1 VDAVEDG
8 DGAVTLPLVLLVNP
22 RVVRRRNARLPLSL
36 LTLAAGLEGKARVRI
51 VDGNFDDDA
60 RATVLAALA
69 AERPALLGVTV
80 MPGPQVA
87 PAIALS
93 KAVRERAPGVPI
105 VWGGYFPTLYPDAAL
120 AAPYVDVVVRGP
132 GEAALVDLVRAFGSG
147 DRAPAL
153 AGIEGI
159 SWKDGDHVVHGAER
173 PLRPPDVLPPLPYEL
188 LGDVPRFLQPT
199 VLGQRTA
206 VHQAA
211 IGCRHRCS
219 FCGVVSMFDG
229 KTLVPPAERVAR
241 DLLVLKERH
250 GADAVQFYDHNF
262 FDREE
267 TTVAL
272 AEALAPVGLPYWCY
286 ARTDALARFP
296 ARTWEL
302 VRRSG
307 LRMVFMGAEAAS
319 DEALRRMHKGARV
332 EETLEATRR
341 CREAGIVPELSFVLG
356 GPGGDEAEI
365 ETTLRFIRK
374 LKAIHPACEVILY
387 FWTPTPRRRR
397 AECPDL
403 AAEAPAHEPDP
414 GKARAAPDRLDL
426 PATPEEW
433 AEPEWV
439 DFVCHRNAPWL
450 SPRMRRRIDDFAT
463 VLGCRFPTVQDVRLP
478 RWGKAVLSAAASW
491 RWAAGAY
498 GRPAE
503 LYALRRVLPL
513 KRPEAEGL

>member
-1 VDAVEDG
+1 M
-8 DGAVTLPLVLLVNP
+8 TLPLVLLVNP

-36 LTLAAGLEGKARVRI
+36 LTLAAGLEGKARCRI
-51 VDGNFDDDA
+51 VDANFDDDA
-60 RATVLAALA
+60 TATLLSSLA
-69 AERPALLGVTV
+69 AERPALVGVTV

-93 KAVRERAPGVPI
+93 TAVRERHPDVPI

-132 GEAALVDLVRAFGSG
+132 GEATLADLLAALGAAKGARS
-147 DRAPAL
+147 L
-153 AGIEGI
+153 ANVTGI
-159 SWKDGDHVVHGAER
+159 SWKAGGRVVHNAER
-173 PLRPPDVLPPLPYEL
+173 PLGPPDALPPLPYEL
-188 LGDVPRFLQPT
+188 LGDVSRFLQPT
-199 VLGQRTA
+199 YLGLRTA

-229 KTLVPPAERVAR
+229 KTLLPPAERVAR

-267 TTVAL
+267 TTVPL
-272 AEALAPVGLPYWCY
+272 AEALSRVGLPYWCY

-302 VRRSG
+302 VKRSG

-332 EETLEATRR
+332 DETLEATRR

-356 GPGGDEAEI
+356 GPGDAEDEI

-374 LKAIHPACEVILY
+374 LKEIHPACEVILY
-387 FWTPTPRRRR
+387 DWTPTPRRRR
-397 AECPDL
+397 AE
-403 AAEAPAHEPDP
+403 AEAATEGGERPPTA
-414 GKARAAPDRLDL
+414 LQL
-426 PATPEEW
+426 PTTPEEW
-433 AEPEWV
+433 TEPEWV

-450 SPRMRRRIDDFAT
+450 SPRTRRRIDDFAT

-478 RWGKAVLSAAASW
+478 RWGKTVLSAAASW

-498 GRPAE
+498 SRPAE
-503 LYALRRVLPL
+503 LHALRRALPL

>member
-1 VDAVEDG
+1 M
-8 DGAVTLPLVLLVNP
+8 TLPLVLLVNP

-60 RATVLAALA
+60 TATVLSAVA

-93 KAVRERAPGVPI
+93 KAVRERRPDVPI

-132 GEAALVDLVRAFGSG
+132 GEATLADLLAALGG
-147 DRAPAL
+147 TGRAPSL
-153 AGIEGI
+153 ANVAGI
-159 SWKDGDHVVHGAER
+159 SWKDGDRAVHNAER
-173 PLRPPDVLPPLPYEL
+173 PLGPPDALPPLPYEL
-188 LGDVPRFLQPT
+188 LGDVSRFLQPT
-199 VLGQRTA
+199 YLGRRTA

-229 KTLVPPAERVAR
+229 KTLLPAAERVAR

-267 TTVAL
+267 TTLPL
-272 AEALAPVGLPYWCY
+272 AEALSRVGLPYWCY

-296 ARTWEL
+296 AKTWEL
-302 VRRSG
+302 VKRSG

-332 EETLEATRR
+332 DETLEATRR

-356 GPGGDEAEI
+356 GPGEDEAEI

-397 AECPDL
+397 PGPD
-403 AAEAPAHEPDP
+403 AA
-414 GKARAAPDRLDL
+414 ARTEGLEL
-426 PATPEEW
+426 PTTPEEW
-433 AEPEWV
+433 TEPEWV

-450 SPRMRRRIDDFAT
+450 SPRARRRIDDFAT

-498 GRPAE
+498 GGPAE
-503 LYALRRVLPL
+503 LRALRRVLPL

>member
-1 VDAVEDG
+1 M
-8 DGAVTLPLVLLVNP
+8 TLPLVLLVNP

-36 LTLAAGLEGKARVRI
+36 LTLAAGLEGKARCRI

-60 RATVLAALA
+60 TATVLSALA

-93 KAVRERAPGVPI
+93 KAVRERHPDVPI

-132 GEAALVDLVRAFGSG
+132 GEAT
-147 DRAPAL
+147 L
-153 AGIEGI
+153 AGLLAALGGIGGAPSLANVAGI
-159 SWKDGDHVVHGAER
+159 SWKESGRVVHNAER
-173 PLRPPDVLPPLPYEL
+173 PLGPPDALPPLPYEL
-188 LGDVPRFLQPT
+188 LGDASRFLQPT
-199 VLGQRTA
+199 YLGRRTA

-229 KTLVPPAERVAR
+229 KTLLPSAERVAR

-262 FDREE
+262 FDRDE
-267 TTVAL
+267 TTVPL
-272 AEALAPVGLPYWCY
+272 AEALSRVDLPYWCY

-296 ARTWEL
+296 AKTWEL
-302 VRRSG
+302 VKRSG

-356 GPGGDEAEI
+356 GPGEDEAEI

-374 LKAIHPACEVILY
+374 LKGIHPVCEVILY

-397 AECPDL
+397 AGPDE
-403 AAEAPAHEPDP
+403 AADP
-414 GKARAAPDRLDL
+414 PRGLDL
-426 PATPEEW
+426 PTTPEEW
-433 AEPEWV
+433 TEPEWV

-498 GRPAE
+498 GGPAE
-503 LYALRRVLPL
+503 LHALRRVLPL
-513 KRPEAEGL
+513 RRPEAEGL

>member
-1 VDAVEDG
+1 M
-8 DGAVTLPLVLLVNP
+8 TLPLVLLVNP

-36 LTLAAGLEGKARVRI
+36 LSLAAGLEGKARRRI
-51 VDGNFDDDA
+51 VDGHFADDA
-60 RATVLAALA
+60 TATVLAALA
-69 AERPALLGVTV
+69 AERPALVGVTV

-93 KAVRERAPGVPI
+93 KAVRERHPDVPI

-132 GEAALVDLVRAFGSG
+132 GEAT
-147 DRAPAL
+147 L
-153 AGIEGI
+153 AGLLATLGGTGGAPSLANVAGI
-159 SWKDGDHVVHGAER
+159 SWKEGGRVVHNAER
-173 PLRPPDVLPPLPYEL
+173 PLGPPDALPPLPYEL
-188 LGDVPRFLQPT
+188 LGDVSRFLQPT
-199 VLGQRTA
+199 YLGRRTA

-229 KTLVPPAERVAR
+229 RTLLPPAERVAR

-267 TTVAL
+267 TTVPL
-272 AEALAPVGLPYWCY
+272 AEALSRVGLPYWCY

-302 VRRSG
+302 VKRSG

-332 EETLEATRR
+332 DETLEATRR

-356 GPGGDEAEI
+356 GPGHAEAEI
-365 ETTLRFIRK
+365 EATLRFIRK
-374 LKAIHPACEVILY
+374 LKTIHPACEVILY

-397 AECPDL
+397 AEG
-403 AAEAPAHEPDP
+403 DP
-414 GKARAAPDRLDL
+414 AAPEL
-426 PATPEEW
+426 PTTPEEW
-433 AEPEWV
+433 TEPEWI
-439 DFVCHRNAPWL
+439 DFVCHRSAPWL
-450 SPRMRRRIDDFAT
+450 SPRTRRRIDDFAT

-478 RWGKAVLSAAASW
+478 RWGKTVLSAAASW

-498 GRPAE
+498 ARPAE
-503 LYALRRVLPL
+503 LHALRRALPL

>member
-1 VDAVEDG
+1 M
-8 DGAVTLPLVLLVNP
+8 TLPLVLLVNA

-60 RATVLAALA
+60 RTTVLDAVA

-93 KAVRERAPGVPI
+93 KAVRERNPDLPI

-132 GEAALVDLVRAFGSG
+132 GEAALAELVRAFGSS

-153 AGIEGI
+153 AGIAGI
-159 SWKDGDHVVHGAER
+159 SWKDGDRVVHGAER

-188 LGDVPRFLQPT
+188 LGDVSRFLQPT
-199 VLGQRTA
+199 VLGRRTA

-229 KTLVPPAERVAR
+229 KTLLPPAERVAR

-267 TTVAL
+267 TTVPL

-296 ARTWEL
+296 ARTWDL
-302 VRRSG
+302 VKRSG

-356 GPGGDEAEI
+356 GPGEDEAEI

-397 AECPDL
+397 AGPSD
-403 AAEAPAHEPDP
+403 A
-414 GKARAAPDRLDL
+414 AAPPAGLDL
-426 PATPEEW
+426 PTTPEEW
-433 AEPEWV
+433 TEPEWV

-503 LYALRRVLPL
+503 LQALRRALPL